1 MPASVIDTGKWARTF
16 QYELN
21 QKLAADG
28 LDASVAVTASDLSTG
43 RRRRRLSQAAA
54 ATSQLKYTI
63 VVMVPTG
70 KDASEVMA
78 KAKAAAEA
86 TAKDRDVLR
95 RLLQLCLPADLLA
108 SLDIEKLID
117 AMIASTVVEA
127 EASEPGAGSVGLRS
141 AWSRRADS
149 AAAASTRRR
158 PACCRLWTNAMAA
171 DSF

>member
-1 MPASVIDTGKWARTF
+1 MRQNLPGVPASAIDTGKWARTF

-28 LDASVAVTASDLSTG
+28 LDASVTVAASDLSSSG
-43 RRRRRLSQAAA
+43 RRRRRLAQAAG
-54 ATSQLKYTI
+54 TSQLKYTI

-70 KDASEVMA
+70 KDASQVMA

-86 TAKDRDVLR
+86 TAKDRAVLR

-127 EASEPGAGSVGLRS
+127 EASEPGGQRGWESRGCSVRQQ
-141 AWSRRADS
+141 RQQR
-149 AAAASTRRR
+149 
-158 PACCRLWTNAMAA
+158 CH
-171 DSF
+171 